1 MSEEPEAKKQV
12 RKRKRKTEFTVPE
25 AARLLHV
32 SNGTVYNWVNADE
45 VDWHWKKTK
54 KGRMARVLTWDTL
67 CELREVYPTRL
78 TEETVDQFRR
88 TRQANGKLKTGGKPG
103 VYKPKSR
110 EGYLNAQF
118 VEKRDYG
125 A

>member
-1 MSEEPEAKKQV
+1 MSEEPEAKK
-12 RKRKRKTEFTVPE
+12 RRKTEFTVPE
-25 AARLLHV
+25 AASFLHV
-32 SNGTVYNWVNADE
+32 SNGTVYNWVNANE
-45 VDWHWKKTK
+45 VEWHWKKPK
-54 KGRMARVLTWDTL
+54 KGRRARVLTWETL
-67 CELREVYPTRL
+67 CELRREYPTRL

-118 VEKRDYG
+118 AEKRDYG